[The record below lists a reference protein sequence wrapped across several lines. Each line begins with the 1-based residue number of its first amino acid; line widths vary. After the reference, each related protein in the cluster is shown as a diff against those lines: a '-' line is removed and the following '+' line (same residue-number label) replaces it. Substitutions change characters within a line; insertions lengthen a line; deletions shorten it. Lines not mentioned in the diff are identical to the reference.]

1 MTSPPIV
8 GAGTAEVADLV
19 RAFSRSHISA
29 PATVAFSKEQNDAL
43 NAVEKG
49 ENVFVTGVGGTG
61 KSVLLREMRAR
72 LEARGKVVC
81 IAAPTGL
88 AAENI
93 DGCTVHAAAGI
104 GVSSDV
110 HGFGYLTQLHR
121 NRIQNYDVLMIDE
134 VSMLAGEFIDRLSEH
149 FSQARQ
155 NSRPFGGLQIV
166 FFGDFLQ
173 LGPIDNTKRR
183 AKEKKGFCPLLF
195 LDRGLA
201 FESWTWSALELK
213 YVELKKVFRQSD
225 EAFVNV
231 LRRIRLGDRNAADD
245 LKVMLSEQTS
255 GSQTTFKPLKLVS
268 KVDEATKE
276 NRKALNIL
284 KSKPFYFEAEDVD
297 DVDSRLAPENYA
309 AAERQLKYQ
318 ANKILSKCRAE
329 KKLELKVG
337 AQVMM
342 MKNMDVYLEGEDE
355 PRRLVNGSRGTVTKF
370 VDVRNTVPELEKQ
383 VKKVEEDLEKTRAT
397 LSDEEL
403 KRQTDRINKLK
414 MQLAWIDA
422 QPTLQLRHDQQARSA
437 TVPFVLFKGFP
448 KAVAVFPEEF
458 KFETVGLGFNIRRQI
473 PLLHAWA
480 ITIHKAQGMTLPSV
494 HVFAGETFAD
504 GQVYVALS
512 RVQSLEGLH
521 VDGLTGDKILASSS
535 AKAFYDNPSS
545 PGSHRWWHR
554 RPALGAEPDHF
565 ATVLRKLI
573 DSRGEEP
580 QDALALSELRGPNN
594 EDSEW
599 RCEVCKRSS
608 QSCYDVKDSV
618 RRTYPQ
624 PARKR
629 QREEEDVC
637 ESIGGGGG
645 GGAAAASVV
654 VDQET
659 TGTESY
665 EAVHPGNTTGTL
677 SYDPDDP
684 DDPNVAGGTQR
695 FDPDAARVA
704 IAAGKSNGGEGF
716 EPLNAEGMDA
726 ANAAGEDPAMAAAL
740 QTSRDH
746 SAARVAIAVGKS
758 NGGEGVEPVN
768 AEGMD
773 AAKAAGE
780 DPTMAAALQASLDHT
795 RVRDEP
801 R

>member
-183 AKEKKGFCPLLF
+183 AKEKKGFCPSLF

-245 LKVMLSEQTS
+245 LKVMLSE
-255 GSQTTFKPLKLVS
+255 
-268 KVDEATKE
+268 
-276 NRKALNIL
+276 
-284 KSKPFYFEAEDVD
+284 
-297 DVDSRLAPENYA
+297 
-309 AAERQLKYQ
+309 
-318 ANKILSKCRAE
+318 LS
-329 KKLELKVG
+329 
-337 AQVMM
+337 
-342 MKNMDVYLEGEDE
+342 
-355 PRRLVNGSRGTVTKF
+355 
-370 VDVRNTVPELEKQ
+370 
-383 VKKVEEDLEKTRAT
+383 
-397 LSDEEL
+397 
-403 KRQTDRINKLK
+403 
-414 MQLAWIDA
+414 
-422 QPTLQLRHDQQARSA
+422 
-437 TVPFVLFKGFP
+437 
-448 KAVAVFPEEF
+448 
-458 KFETVGLGFNIRRQI
+458 
-473 PLLHAWA
+473 
-480 ITIHKAQGMTLPSV
+480 
-494 HVFAGETFAD
+494 
-504 GQVYVALS
+504 
-512 RVQSLEGLH
+512 
-521 VDGLTGDKILASSS
+521 
-535 AKAFYDNPSS
+535 
-545 PGSHRWWHR
+545 
-554 RPALGAEPDHF
+554 
-565 ATVLRKLI
+565 
-573 DSRGEEP
+573 
-580 QDALALSELRGPNN
+580 
-594 EDSEW
+594 
-599 RCEVCKRSS
+599 
-608 QSCYDVKDSV
+608 
-618 RRTYPQ
+618 
-624 PARKR
+624 
-629 QREEEDVC
+629 
-637 ESIGGGGG
+637 
-645 GGAAAASVV
+645 
-654 VDQET
+654 
-659 TGTESY
+659 
-665 EAVHPGNTTGTL
+665 
-677 SYDPDDP
+677 
-684 DDPNVAGGTQR
+684 
-695 FDPDAARVA
+695 
-704 IAAGKSNGGEGF
+704 
-716 EPLNAEGMDA
+716 
-726 ANAAGEDPAMAAAL
+726 EDPAMAAAL
-740 QTSRDH
+740 QTSLDH

-758 NGGEGVEPVN
+758 NGGEGFEALN
-768 AEGMD
+768 AEEMD

-780 DPTMAAALQASLDHT
+780 DPAMAAVAQASLDHST
-795 RVRDEP
+795 PVRDEP

>member
-104 GVSSDV
+104 GVQIPQPV
-110 HGFGYLTQLHR
+110 HGFGSPTQLHR
-121 NRIQNYDVLMIDE
+121 KRIKSYDVLMIDE

-149 FSQARQ
+149 FSAARQ
-155 NSRPFGGLQIV
+155 NPRPFGGLQIV

-173 LGPIDNTKRR
+173 LGPIDNTEER
-183 AKEKKGFCPLLF
+183 ANDKGGFCPSLF
-195 LDRGLA
+195 LNRGWA
-201 FESWTWSALELK
+201 FESWTWSELKFK
-213 YVELKKVFRQSD
+213 YVELKRVFRQSD

-245 LKVMLSEQTS
+245 LTRILPERRNSIGGTS
-255 GSQTTFKPLKLVS
+255 RTTTNLVS
-268 KVDEATKE
+268 TNREVDTL
-276 NRKALNIL
+276 NRDALNRL
-284 KSKPFYFEAEDVD
+284 RSPSFHFKAEDV
-297 DVDSRLAPENYA
+297 VEVNNSTGNYYD
-309 AAERQLKYQ
+309 AAERQLKSQ
-318 ANKILSKCRAE
+318 ANKILKKCRAE
-329 KKLELKVG
+329 KTLELKVG

-342 MKNMDVYLEGEDE
+342 LKNMEIYLEGEEE
-355 PRRLVNGSRGTVTKF
+355 PKRLVNGSRGVVTKIVDVTVT
-370 VDVRNTVPELEKQ
+370 VPALEQ
-383 VKKVEEDLEKTRAT
+383 EVKKVEDELAKTRTT
-397 LSDEEL
+397 LSDEDL
-403 KRQTDRINKLK
+403 KRQTDRLTKLK

-422 QPTLQLRHDQQARSA
+422 QPTRQLRHGQQARSA
-437 TVPFVLFKGFP
+437 TVPFVLFKEF
-448 KAVAVFPEEF
+448 KEAVPVFPEEF

-473 PLLHAWA
+473 PLMCAWA
-480 ITIHKAQGMTLPSV
+480 ITIHKAQGMTLPSLLV
-494 HVFAGETFAD
+494 HAGKIFAD
-504 GQVYVALS
+504 GQLYVALS

-521 VDGLTGDKILASSS
+521 VTGLTKDKILASSS

-554 RPALGAEPDHF
+554 RPASRTEDHF
-565 ATVLRKLI
+565 ATVLKKLME
-573 DSRGEEP
+573 SRGEVAK
-580 QDALALSELRGPNN
+580 DALALGTLKSECN
-594 EDSEW
+594 DDTEW

-608 QSCYDVKDSV
+608 QSCWDVKDSV
-618 RRTYPQ
+618 CRTIP
-624 PARKR
+624 RKR
-629 QREEEDVC
+629 PREEEVVC
-637 ESIGGGGG
+637 ESNGGGGG

-677 SYDPDDP
+677 TYDPDDP

-758 NGGEGVEPVN
+758 NGGEGFEPLN

-780 DPTMAAALQASLDHT
+780 DPAMAAALQASLDHST
-795 RVRDEP
+795 PVRDEP